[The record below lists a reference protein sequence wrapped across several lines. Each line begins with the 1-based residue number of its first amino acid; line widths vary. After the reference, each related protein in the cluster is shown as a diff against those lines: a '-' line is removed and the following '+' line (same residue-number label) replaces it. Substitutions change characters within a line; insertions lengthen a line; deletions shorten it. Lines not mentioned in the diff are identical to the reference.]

1 MVLVS
6 LGPSVILPI
15 KYALEL
21 FLAGELPENKIIH
34 RILTYAKRKN
44 GGALSKQGS
53 LQPASQVALSQATS
67 IPNAKLQWILK
78 HFQGAPRNLLNTLK
92 TLVLSKACIHLDAFE
107 SLFLYNEHEANY
119 CATMIRVE
127 AEQRVK

>member
-1 MVLVS
+1 M
-6 LGPSVILPI
+6 GCSVQ
-15 KYALEL
+15 A
-21 FLAGELPENKIIH
+21 
-34 RILTYAKRKN
+34 
-44 GGALSKQGS
+44 GS

-67 IPNAKLQWILK
+67 TRNAKLQWILK
-78 HFQGAPRNLLNTLK
+78 HFQGAPRNLLNTSK

-119 CATMIRVE
+119 CATMISVE